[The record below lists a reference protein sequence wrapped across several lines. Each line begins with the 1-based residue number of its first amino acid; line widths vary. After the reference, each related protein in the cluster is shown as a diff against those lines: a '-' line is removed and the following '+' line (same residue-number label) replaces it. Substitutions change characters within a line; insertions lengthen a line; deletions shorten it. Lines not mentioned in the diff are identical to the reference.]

1 LREKAISATDLPNQQ
16 AYQMNYWLTDE
27 LFNKPSLS
35 RLTKW
40 AEKMQDNFVVNKKHN
55 NEKSLVHYR

>member
-16 AYQMNYWLTDE
+16 ANQMNYWLTDE

-35 RLTKW
+35 RLTKQP
-40 AEKMQDNFVVNKKHN
+40 EKM
-55 NEKSLVHYR
+55 